1 MKTQED
7 IKSLGERLDQLTQLV
22 MNRLTPP
29 SPSIQTHQQ
38 TPPIQAPE
46 PLPHEPESPPR
57 RITPHVRHQTPQRHH
72 HEEEFSHTSD
82 SSESSAVVRRR
93 KRNDNDDRGLK
104 IDLPNFDG
112 NLDPNG
118 LIDWLNEIE
127 RVFEFKGYS
136 DEKKC
141 KIAILKFKGYASL
154 WWENVRKKRERE
166 GKARVRSWDKLK
178 KVMKKRFLPDNYKQ
192 DLYLK
197 LHHLKQGDKKVEDY
211 IREFED
217 LMMRSDIP
225 KEEEQTIAW
234 FLGGLQKE
242 IDHKVE
248 LQPYHSFRD

>member
-1 MKTQED
+1 M
-7 IKSLGERLDQLTQLV
+7 
-22 MNRLTPP
+22 
-29 SPSIQTHQQ
+29 
-38 TPPIQAPE
+38 
-46 PLPHEPESPPR
+46 
-57 RITPHVRHQTPQRHH
+57 RHQTPQRHH

-104 IDLPNFDG
+104 IDLPDFDG

-225 KEEEQTIAW
+225 EEEEQTIAR

-242 IDHKVE
+242 IAHKVE
-248 LQPYHSFRD
+248 LQPYHSFRDVCKLANKVEKQLQSLRSPAPKTYHKGSFNYKGSSSYSKAYVPNKTRLRRG